1 MPAFESSFAKNMQ
14 AQIGA
19 AKASGIYS
27 GKIFKDTPIAG
38 PDEVLRVFTAIMRG
52 RLDDWQLSGDPI
64 GSRPRLYCALEAA
77 RALAK
82 HYGLEQAPS
91 ENERDRMRKAAL
103 YNTMVERVLEQSA
116 ANGEMATRE
125 EVIAKIAEYEPE
137 IKSVLIQ

>member
-1 MPAFESSFAKNMQ
+1 MAAFESQYAKNIQ

-19 AKASGIYS
+19 NNASGIYTS
-27 GKIFKDTPIAG
+27 KIFKNTPVAD

-52 RLDDWQLSGDPI
+52 NLDEWEIHGDPI

-103 YNTMVERVLEQSA
+103 YNTMVARIMEQSA
-116 ANGEMATRE
+116 EQGETATRE

-137 IKSVLIQ
+137 ITSVLIL